1 MTVALIALAVGLAC
15 ATGAIVVLA
24 FKLVGKA
31 ETVAARDR
39 AIDRRDAEIAD
50 LTSDLQRADD
60 DGKRKEAEIARLRT
74 SIRSLEGHLV
84 ATGNLPAVGEHAAR
98 ELSNP
103 LGASAVDA
111 GADAPRGAAAGGD
124 ARRGGR

>member
-84 ATGNLPAVGEHAAR
+84 ATGNLPAVGEHAASV
-98 ELSNP
+98 LSNP
-103 LGASAVDA
+103 LGAGAVA
-111 GADAPRGAAAGGD
+111 TGADAPRGAAPSGD